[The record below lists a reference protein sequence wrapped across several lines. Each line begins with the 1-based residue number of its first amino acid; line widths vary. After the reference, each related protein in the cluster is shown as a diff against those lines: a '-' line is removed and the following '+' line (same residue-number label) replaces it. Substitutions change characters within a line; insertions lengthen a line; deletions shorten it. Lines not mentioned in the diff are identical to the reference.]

1 LLSDLA
7 GMAAHHTV
15 PIAVTD
21 DTGRLLGVVP
31 RARLLAALSNDEE
44 TVDA

>member
-1 LLSDLA
+1 
-7 GMAAHHTV
+7 V

-31 RARLLAALSNDEE
+31 RARLLAALSNEE
-44 TVDA
+44 VPADA